1 MKTRDEIISAVKQ
14 LRFSSRDCFYSILD
28 QFTRQMPNGELVKVK
43 WPEALNVLTIEQWNQ
58 AYTASMEMCQD
69 MKGYRP
75 PENLARGDGLQ

>member
-1 MKTRDEIISAVKQ
+1 MMTRDEIISAVKQ

-28 QFTRQMPNGELVKVK
+28 QFTRIQMPSGELVKIK

-58 AYTASMEMCQD
+58 AYTMSMEMCGD

-75 PENLARGDGLQ
+75 PENRGDDIQ